1 MIRYLENENDF
12 EAEVSNGNVIVDFYA
27 DWCGPCKMMARTIE
41 DIEEDYPD
49 VTFLKINTDK
59 FPSVAQSF
67 GIFSIPTF
75 LAYQNGQR
83 ITFQNLTEE
92 ENELV
97 GGRDEDQFR
106 FLLDNTFARF

>member
-1 MIRYLENENDF
+1 
-12 EAEVSNGNVIVDFYA
+12 
-27 DWCGPCKMMARTIE
+27 MMARIIE
-41 DIEEDYPD
+41 EIEEDYPD
-49 VTFLKINTDK
+49 VTFLKVNTDK
-59 FPSVAQSF
+59 FTSLAQSF

-92 ENELV
+92 EDELI